1 MILIS
6 DEETL
11 ARLEEE
17 LDFKD
22 EIDNEEKRKLATT
35 PSASPYKDSE
45 IEFTSD
51 EDEEWD

>member
-1 MILIS
+1 
-6 DEETL
+6 
-11 ARLEEE
+11 

-45 IEFTSD
+45 VEFTSD